1 MAKKK
6 EKPKVKKVA
15 YQELLSSVRDHFD
28 EAKAELTVRSN
39 HKTQGFDE
47 YDNLYRSWIDSSKW
61 PFNAKIFIPLSFKA
75 IYSKDTRLITGK
87 IRGKLIAGEY
97 GSELGARIGTELL
110 SSQYDDHDNF
120 FEEPLISKYFRFSQN
135 ARKYGAGF
143 GLVAWRREVRN
154 GEVVFDGPTF
164 EVLDNRK
171 VYLQPGAVS
180 ISTSD
185 YVIVERETTLDE
197 LERINRAALIKGEK
211 PVYQNL
217 DKLREIKSNSI
228 TPEVSSRNTYIRGL
242 DDKRKGKGKF
252 APFRILTEYRK
263 DKWITWCPDVGGD
276 KGKDIPGLVLRV
288 IDNPYDHKQIPI
300 VRLVYIPIDDDIYGV
315 SELEPVRTEQ
325 KAVNAL
331 ASGFI
336 EAVSNELYPILKGHP
351 TNVDWKTIEFKPRAA
366 WIMNNPQA
374 DLVRFEGQ
382 ITFTR
387 NFVEAYRLLVST
399 FAEGM
404 GETAADASN
413 LAALATDKTATEIR
427 DLALQRTSR
436 DNLNK
441 LFLAAAISKIYQF
454 WWSMNQQFLTDKK
467 VIRIAGKD
475 ALKYFVNEGLSGWTL
490 TEEGFR
496 LIETVI
502 DEEAQRG
509 NDISFEEAYEILR
522 ENGVLDEYAVP
533 LYPVQMGG
541 ETLPKLQVSDDGKTG
556 FLSVEDTDLT
566 GKYRF
571 VVDLNTVGMPNEQQ
585 EAQALT
591 VFLDRIEKAQQQIAQ
606 EGYRVKF
613 KELLETVAEKLKIK
627 NADQY
632 FEPIPEEERMQQQTA
647 QQPLEQPIVQEGV
660 TPEQILA
667 QGVTQNA
674 GQAG

>member
-1 MAKKK
+1 MAKRKQK
-6 EKPKVKKVA
+6 STTD
-15 YQELLSSVRDHFD
+15 YQELLASVRDHFD
-28 EAKAELTVRSN
+28 EAKAVLNTRAY
-39 HKTQGFDE
+39 HKTQGFNE
-47 YDNLYRSWIDSSKW
+47 YDNLYRSWIDPTKW

-75 IYSKDTRLITGK
+75 LYSKDTRLITGK
-87 IRGKLIAGEY
+87 IKGKLVAGEY

-120 FEEPLISKYFRFSQN
+120 FEEPLVSKFFRFSQN

-143 GLVAWRREVRN
+143 GLVAWRTEKRN
-154 GEVVFDGPTF
+154 GEIVFDGPTF

-171 VYLQPGAVS
+171 VYLQPGTTS

-185 YVIVERETTLDE
+185 YVIVEREATLDE
-197 LERINRAALIKGEK
+197 LERINDAAIARGDEPIYK
-211 PVYQNL
+211 NL
-217 DKLREIKSNSI
+217 DKLRAIKSNSI
-228 TPEVSSRNTYIRGL
+228 NPEIISRNAYIRGL
-242 DDKRKGKGKF
+242 DEKREGRGKF
-252 APFRILTEYRK
+252 APFRILTEYRR

-276 KGKDIPGLVLRV
+276 KNNDIPGLVLRV
-288 IDNPYDHKQIPI
+288 IDNPYNHKQIPI

-331 ASGFI
+331 VSGFI
-336 EAVSNELYPILKGHP
+336 ESVSNELYPILKGHP

-366 WIMNNPQA
+366 WIMNNPQT
-374 DLVRFEGQ
+374 DLVRLEGQ

-387 NFVEAYRLLVST
+387 NFVEAYKLLVSS
-399 FAEGM
+399 FAEGV
-404 GETAADASN
+404 GETAADVSN

-441 LFLAAAISKIYQF
+441 LFLAAAVSKVYQF

-467 VIRIAGKD
+467 VIRVAGKD
-475 ALKYFVNEGLSGWTL
+475 ALKYFINEGLSGWTL
-490 TEEGFR
+490 SEEGFR
-496 LIETVI
+496 IIETVI

-509 NDISFEEAYEILR
+509 NEISFEEAYELLR
-522 ENGVLDEYAVP
+522 VNGVLDEFAKP
-533 LYPVQMGG
+533 LYPVKLGG

-556 FLSVEDTDLT
+556 FLSVENTDLT
-566 GKYRF
+566 GKYKF

-585 EAQALT
+585 EAQSLMIL
-591 VFLDRIEKAQQQIAQ
+591 LDRIEKAQQQIAQ

-632 FEPIPEEERMQQQTA
+632 FEPIPEQEQA
-647 QQPLEQPIVQEGV
+647 QQPEATPLEAQTTEV

-667 QGVTQNA
+667 QGAVQNA
-674 GQAG
+674 EQAG